1 MKYVISIDKE
11 VGTNTYNSQFI
22 TSTENETQATLLRID
37 LESAFETHKLL
48 KKTTIR
54 SDGEFTF
61 INLEIRKG

>member
-11 VGTNTYNSQFI
+11 VGTNTFNSQFI
-22 TSTENETQATLLRID
+22 TSTTNETQAKLLVND
-37 LESAFETHKLL
+37 LESAFESHELL

>member
-11 VGTNTYNSQFI
+11 VGTNTFNSQFI
-22 TSTENETQATLLRID
+22 TSTENETQAKLLVND
-37 LESAFETHKLL
+37 LESAFESHKLL
-48 KKTTIR
+48 KKTTTR

>member
-11 VGTNTYNSQFI
+11 VGTNTFNSQFI
-22 TSTENETQATLLRID
+22 CSTENETQATLLRID

-54 SDGEFTF
+54 SDGNFKF
-61 INLEIRKG
+61 IYIELKRG

>member
-11 VGTNTYNSQFI
+11 VGTNTFNSTLI
-22 TSTENETQATLLRID
+22 TTTENETTATLLRID
-37 LESAFETHKLL
+37 LESALETHKLL

-61 INLEIRKG
+61 INLEVKRG